1 MMITTPSAPG
11 GAGAATT
18 TLPGIALNGAAIAP
32 SATATTGAPAAATA
46 DPAEGSALP
55 PMFAQLLDF
64 ASLALPGGMAGMS
77 GTAGTTG
84 AGGAVGT
91 QAAGPAAESDTAVE
105 EMPADMSLAAMMPA
119 LHFALP
125 LAAQPQV
132 QAAAASFTADRS
144 QLAAGNGMRG
154 ATLLAGAADSARQA
168 AADAITA
175 TTMAAASPLA
185 ARLMGSALPVA
196 ADTAGPRA
204 GAEARQPSTTGTGT
218 GTGATTGTGTATA
231 QAAATTVLA
240 AQDATAQSGQD
251 GQSGQSQGDGQGAFR
266 AVMAGAQPA
275 GATDAMAPA
284 DTVRLAGK
292 PDEWQQPLRAALG
305 DRLQVSLQK
314 GNDQAV
320 IRLEPPNLGTIEISI
335 RQSAGALH
343 VSMSATHGEV
353 VRQLNAVGDSMRQ
366 ELSQRQ
372 GGDVAVTVT
381 QSPSRSLADGQ
392 AGGRQPE
399 RDAEQQREQRGPG
412 RALTDAD
419 DTTNTTFA
427 LARE

>member
-18 TLPGIALNGAAIAP
+18 ALPGIALNGAAIAP
-32 SATATTGAPAAATA
+32 SATAAAGATDMPTA
-46 DPAEGSALP
+46 DPAEGTGLP

-64 ASLALPGGMAGMS
+64 ASLALPPGMTGMTGAA
-77 GTAGTTG
+77 GTAG
-84 AGGAVGT
+84 
-91 QAAGPAAESDTAVE
+91 AAGTEAAGQAAESESAVE
-105 EMPADMSLAAMMPA
+105 EAPADMALAAMMPA
-119 LHFALP
+119 LHFAIP
-125 LAAQPQV
+125 PAAQPQAQAQA
-132 QAAAASFTADRS
+132 QAAAAFTADRS
-144 QLAAGNGMRG
+144 LPAAGNGLRG

-175 TTMAAASPLA
+175 ATTAAASPLA
-185 ARLMGSALPVA
+185 ARLIGSALPVA
-196 ADTAGPRA
+196 GEAAAPKAAG
-204 GAEARQPSTTGTGT
+204 EARQPSAAAS
-218 GTGATTGTGTATA
+218 GTGAAAGTATA
-231 QAAATTVLA
+231 QATAATVLA
-240 AQDATAQSGQD
+240 VQEGAAQSGQD
-251 GQSGQSQGDGQGAFR
+251 GQSGQSQGDSQGGFR
-266 AVMAGAQPA
+266 GMMAGVQAA

-284 DTVRLAGK
+284 DTVKLAGK

-314 GNDQAV
+314 GSDQAV

-366 ELSQRQ
+366 DLSQRQ

-381 QSPSRSLADGQ
+381 QTPSRSLADGQ
-392 AGGRQPE
+392 AGGRQQE

-412 RALTDAD
+412 RALSDAG

-427 LARE
+427 MARE